1 MTTIQKNDFTFNID
15 IEKTKEYYETHSLC
29 DCVCCKNYY
38 AQIKEKL
45 PKLTEFLEEFGAD
58 ISKPDEAISIEMKDY
73 IDYLNVDYTI
83 CGSIQTIGKSEIVI
97 NDNLVLNLEMID
109 GFSSPNEQ
117 AGEYFTIS
125 VLNIK
130 LPWVLDEPFPQ
141 KTPFKEY
148 DNTKPKNFPRKIFRR
163 KK

>member
-1 MTTIQKNDFTFNID
+1 MTTIHKNDFVFNVD

-58 ISKPDEAISIEMKDY
+58 ISKPDEAISVEMEDY

-83 CGSIQTIGKSEIVI
+83 CGNIQTIGKSEIII
-97 NDNLVLNLEMID
+97 NDSLVLNLEMID

-141 KTPFKEY
+141 KTPFNERE
-148 DNTKPKNFPRKIFRR
+148 NTKQKNFLRKIFRR